1 MGEQEVMTTR
11 GQQAAYAALQ
21 EALEVALRD
30 AREAREISQSAA
42 DRVNAYAK
50 CIDTVSNE
58 LSKSQRERNELRR
71 MLAERGE
78 SVSLPINPEHDALV
92 DRLVEERVRGTGRA
106 LATVP
111 VLALPSVEV
120 MTEAIFSNW
129 HSDTPIGA
137 PGKPW
142 AECAAEAVTDLVRE
156 SQPAE
161 LRAWLALPPNER
173 AGVRDMFRNP
183 GWLHNA
189 ARVAAG
195 LLAALEPKGNDH
207 E

>member
-1 MGEQEVMTTR
+1 LVTKNGR
-11 GQQAAYAALQ
+11 RLSADYSSLQ

-30 AREAREISQSAA
+30 SREANERAKFAERYREDQLRSIEAWRERA
-42 DRVNAYAK
+42 WAV
-50 CIDTVSNE
+50 E
-58 LSKSQRERNELRR
+58 RERNELRR

-78 SVSLPINPEHDALV
+78 GVFLPINPEHDALV
-92 DRLVEERVRGTGRA
+92 DRLVEERVRGTGRT

-111 VLALPSVEV
+111 VLALPSEEV

-156 SQPAE
+156 SQPGE
-161 LRAWLALPPNER
+161 LRAWLALPP
-173 AGVRDMFRNP
+173 NP

>member
-30 AREAREISQSAA
+30 AREARERADAA
-42 DRVNAYAK
+42 
-50 CIDTVSNE
+50 E
-58 LSKSQRERNELRR
+58 RERNELRR

-78 SVSLPINPEHDALV
+78 GVFLPTNPEHDALV
-92 DRLVEERVRGTGRA
+92 DRLVEERVRGTGRT

-137 PGKPW
+137 PGKQW